1 LRINEGR
8 EKPIDRFAKAF
19 MVLTNQMEVRDPT
32 FYDELPGHP
41 QQLLAGLNK
50 AETEEARSKIE
61 VQLSALPKGIPVP
74 K

>member
-1 LRINEGR
+1 
-8 EKPIDRFAKAF
+8 